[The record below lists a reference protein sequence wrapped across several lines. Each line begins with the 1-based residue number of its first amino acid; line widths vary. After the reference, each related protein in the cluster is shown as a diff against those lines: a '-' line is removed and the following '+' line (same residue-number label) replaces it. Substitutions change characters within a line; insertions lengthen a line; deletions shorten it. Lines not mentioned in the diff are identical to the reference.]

1 MHNITSI
8 DRQEGKSQAWHG
20 LTVLRPNLSLDN
32 NWLRDWDVIPSSLY
46 LDNGVQVPFRI
57 LMATD
62 DETILIGYPYDPET
76 YYPLTNAKFLD
87 MVKEAVAG
95 TDHEVISV
103 GSVRNRGRT
112 FVSFKM
118 EKMGEY
124 TSGGRKFEQYL
135 NMGNGHDKSS
145 VLWANTS
152 NTATVC
158 DNTFGFNLYQMELN
172 VKSGKGFGV
181 YQRHTANMEA
191 KLPEISKLIDAAVGV
206 QMQFA
211 NAFEAL
217 SGIKITKEEATKVY
231 AGFVAAPDVEKLAT
245 RGKNIV
251 KTMADLF
258 ESGKGNR
265 GENLADLFS
274 GATDYYTH
282 EVAKTNPE
290 RRFFSSEFGTG
301 AQRKREFWGIVNSGE
316 KLEAT
321 AKRGSEVLN

>member
-1 MHNITSI
+1 M
-8 DRQEGKSQAWHG
+8 AWHG
-20 LTVLRPNLSLDN
+20 LTVIRPDLSLDN
-32 NWLRDWDVIPSSLY
+32 NVLAEQDVEPRSLY
-46 LDNGVQVPFRI
+46 LDNGVQVPFRQ
-57 LMATD
+57 LVATD
-62 DETILIGYPYDPET
+62 DESILVGYPYDPET
-76 YYPLTNAKFLD
+76 YYPLTNRKFLD

-95 TDHEVISV
+95 TSHEVISV
-103 GSVRNRGRT
+103 GTVRHRGRT
-112 FVSFKM
+112 FISFQM

-124 TSGGRKFEQYL
+124 TAAGRTFEQFL
-135 NMGNGHDKSS
+135 NLGNGHDKSS

-158 DNTFGFNLYQMELN
+158 DNTFGFNLYQTELN
-172 VKSGKGFGV
+172 AKNGKGFGI

-206 QMQFA
+206 QMEFA
-211 NAFEAL
+211 KAFEAL

-245 RGKNIV
+245 RGQNIV

-282 EVAKTNPE
+282 EVSKSNPN
-290 RRFFSSEFGTG
+290 RRFFSSEFGSG
-301 AQRKREFWGIVNSGE
+301 AQRKREFWGIVNDGE

-321 AKRGSEVLN
+321 AKRGSEVLS